1 MKVTLSFTAFNL
13 TSSMYLQ
20 LMTLEVNEI
29 SIKKTAES
37 DQIYKIVKLS
47 MFTMKQTFHP
57 IKFERK

>member
-1 MKVTLSFTAFNL
+1 
-13 TSSMYLQ
+13 MYLQ

-37 DQIYKIVKLS
+37 DHIYKIVKLS

>member
-1 MKVTLSFTAFNL
+1 MKVTLSFTAFNF

-20 LMTLEVNEI
+20 LMTREVNEI

-47 MFTMKQTFHP
+47 LFPMKQTFHS
-57 IKFERK
+57 IKF